1 LGHAT
6 ASPKFAEH
14 VTSAS
19 LTSSAVVCQ
28 VAVFVPV
35 ATSDPSFFI
44 VIGTLA
50 VPHSVTAQVKVTDSF
65 PDADCR
71 LAVQPGDVTA
81 EK

>member
-1 LGHAT
+1 
-6 ASPKFAEH
+6 
-14 VTSAS
+14 
-19 LTSSAVVCQ
+19 

-35 ATSDPSFFI
+35 ATSDPSFFM

-50 VPHSVTAQVKVTDSF
+50 VPHFVTAQVKVTDSF

>member
-1 LGHAT
+1 
-6 ASPKFAEH
+6 
-14 VTSAS
+14 
-19 LTSSAVVCQ
+19 

-35 ATSDPSFFI
+35 ATSDPSFFM